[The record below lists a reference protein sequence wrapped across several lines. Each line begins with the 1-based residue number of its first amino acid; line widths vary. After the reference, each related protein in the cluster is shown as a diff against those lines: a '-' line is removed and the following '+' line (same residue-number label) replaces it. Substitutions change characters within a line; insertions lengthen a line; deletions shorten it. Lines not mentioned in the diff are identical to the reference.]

1 MTGLT
6 QEEQKR
12 NSPFTLEAI
21 LEEEPEV
28 NNSYINDALPFDK
41 CLKADTQADEE
52 EKKRRLYNQLGTA
65 RTTADQSKKEIRE
78 WLGTSV
84 IIKTIL
90 KLDFLELIGIA
101 ISVGGTVGLWNLWLN
116 TLNNTD
122 YPPILLLRGIC
133 LTIFI
138 GALMAIGVYSLFLIA
153 ITKYNFIT
161 TKMNEKDYLIKED
174 IVDCPIAVKEMLL
187 SHIEADELYGKVNKE
202 RKRFEWLKDDGE
214 CDHYWNFDKPKD
226 KNDIEYQMK
235 YLADQLEAGKMYRL
249 SDIITDKIKK
259 KVSQ

>member
-6 QEEQKR
+6 QEERKR
-12 NSPFTLEAI
+12 SSPFTLEAT
-21 LEEEPEV
+21 LEKEPEV

-41 CLKADTQADEE
+41 CLKADTQVEE
-52 EKKRRLYNQLGTA
+52 AERKKELSRQLGIA

-78 WLGTSV
+78 WLGTSI

-90 KLDFLELIGIA
+90 KSDFLELIGIT

-138 GALMAIGVYSLFLIA
+138 GALMTIGVYSLFSIA
-153 ITKYNFIT
+153 TTRYNFINHRPLFYLRKPT
-161 TKMNEKDYLIKED
+161 TLGWWEERCKFVTNQPWFSIYFCMVADD
-174 IVDCPIAVKEMLL
+174 TSPILQAKYPSDQKIL
-187 SHIEADELYGKVNKE
+187 SFQYCLD
-202 RKRFEWLKDDGE
+202 RKRGYF
-214 CDHYWNFDKPKD
+214 CH
-226 KNDIEYQMK
+226 
-235 YLADQLEAGKMYRL
+235 R
-249 SDIITDKIKK
+249 
-259 KVSQ
+259 